1 MISSTLT
8 CIFFSPTSI
17 CASRSTCSFAV
28 DVYVLPATAPGPVNG
43 LAPRLGVCAFVLECG
58 SIFPIL
64 PWCICRQCLASAGLS
79 RFPHGPSVG
88 AILPQCSLGSPLPLP
103 CPMCR
108 FHFDNPPSE
117 VPCIDTPALSTNLRP
132 VMCRSPHSYCFA
144 WEGTSAFCDGGG
156 QEEHGRPRLGRLWS
170 SMCTSATSD
179 LCHPLCGE
187 IACRA

>member
-8 CIFFSPTSI
+8 CSFFSRTSI

-58 SIFPIL
+58 SIFPVL

-108 FHFDNPPSE
+108 FHFDNPPQRFHVLILRRCPRICDLSCAGHHTATASRGKALRRFVRAVVRRNMDAHDLADCG
-117 VPCIDTPALSTNLRP
+117 VPCAPPRRAICVILS
-132 VMCRSPHSYCFA
+132 A
-144 WEGTSAFCDGGG
+144 EK
-156 QEEHGRPRLGRLWS
+156 
-170 SMCTSATSD
+170 
-179 LCHPLCGE
+179 
-187 IACRA
+187 